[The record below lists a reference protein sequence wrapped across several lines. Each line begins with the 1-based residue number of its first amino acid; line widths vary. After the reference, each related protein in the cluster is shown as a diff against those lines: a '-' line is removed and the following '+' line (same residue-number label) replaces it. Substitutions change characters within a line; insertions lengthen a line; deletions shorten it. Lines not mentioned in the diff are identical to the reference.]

1 METTSATHARRIS
14 CKRCQKRKIKCTR
27 TYPCSSCSAANVRC
41 EFREDDFKRP
51 PVSREY
57 IAALES
63 RVATLEAVIGRLKR
77 ASYEERDEIL
87 EGVTIQ
93 EHTQPFAPETAA
105 DTDGDEIALSDA
117 IRKATLHETDEGAL
131 AYHGPTSIFNSNL
144 IEPPST
150 IVSSAV
156 SSPFS
161 NSISALH
168 TPTIRRCIGLFFRW
182 QYEQFIFID
191 REYFLQ
197 MFEEGSTGTDLGFV
211 PLTYACCSVGALMSP
226 DPEIRAQAASFAEY
240 SESLLNLDRLNAPST
255 SMVQAVL
262 VLAGFNIGSGR
273 IAKGWMLSGL
283 SFRMGQE
290 LGFQRD
296 HSHWDVAR
304 KSSNTPSVYFN
315 NEHWR
320 KLYWGSFLVDKIL
333 SLFLG
338 RPTFMQDNDADVD
351 ISEPPPDDPHTW
363 EDWLIS
369 HDLGFLETNR
379 TAGPNLASLLQQ
391 QVELGRIIHDIL
403 ATTFVPKRNDK
414 SKARRWTNVLL
425 NKLNARLVAWHEA
438 LPNDMRWKKWL
449 TAKDTLLPEICML
462 HTLYHNTR
470 ICLNL
475 PFLVSSIEREPSA
488 LDTKQGNEGSRGPN
502 AARMRYLTES
512 AKICK
517 QSSESLVDI
526 LHRFRAQH
534 TLVNSPIILVYGAIV
549 ATNAILVTLRHQHRN
564 ANEPPMRIK
573 DSALP
578 ALDTYLQELSVP
590 WALAGE
596 ARIKFQRALSTW
608 YRQTPPG
615 TAQPAFSEQWPTSSS
630 QPTTGPAAGTD
641 MRYMDLYPVD
651 PALQASLDQNQYQG
665 QPHGW
670 YQETQHEHMQPQP
683 QPSDAATV
691 TGSSPDVNFESPVP
705 LVWDPMTVL
714 DVEVG
719 LWGTIGGG
727 FPAGID
733 AGFDASG
740 MAWTEEQPQPTTL

>member
-1 METTSATHARRIS
+1 MQALSEA
-14 CKRCQKRKIKCTR
+14 K
-27 TYPCSSCSAANVRC
+27 ANVRC

-105 DTDGDEIALSDA
+105 DPDVDEIALSDA
-117 IRKATLHETDEGAL
+117 IRKATLHETDEG
-131 AYHGPTSIFNSNL
+131 
-144 IEPPST
+144 
-150 IVSSAV
+150 
-156 SSPFS
+156 
-161 NSISALH
+161 IS
-168 TPTIRRCIGLFFRW
+168 
-182 QYEQFIFID
+182 
-191 REYFLQ
+191 
-197 MFEEGSTGTDLGFV
+197 
-211 PLTYACCSVGALMSP
+211 
-226 DPEIRAQAASFAEY
+226 
-240 SESLLNLDRLNAPST
+240 
-255 SMVQAVL
+255 
-262 VLAGFNIGSGR
+262 
-273 IAKGWMLSGL
+273 
-283 SFRMGQE
+283 
-290 LGFQRD
+290 
-296 HSHWDVAR
+296 
-304 KSSNTPSVYFN
+304 
-315 NEHWR
+315 
-320 KLYWGSFLVDKIL
+320 
-333 SLFLG
+333 
-338 RPTFMQDNDADVD
+338 
-351 ISEPPPDDPHTW
+351 
-363 EDWLIS
+363 
-369 HDLGFLETNR
+369 
-379 TAGPNLASLLQQ
+379 Q

-403 ATTFVPKRNDK
+403 GTTFVPKRNEK

-449 TAKDTLLPEICML
+449 TAKDNLLPDICML

-475 PFLVSSIEREPSA
+475 PFLVSSIERDPSA
-488 LDTKQGNEGSRGPN
+488 PDTNQGQGAPSEPN
-502 AARMRYLTES
+502 AARMRYLTEL
-512 AKICK
+512 ANICK

-549 ATNAILVTLRHQHRN
+549 ATNAVLVTLRHQHRN

-573 DSALP
+573 DTALP

-608 YRQTPPG
+608 YRQTPAPTG
-615 TAQPAFSEQWPTSSS
+615 QPAFSEQWPTSSS
-630 QPTTGPAAGTD
+630 QATTGPAAGTD

-651 PALQASLDQNQYQG
+651 PALQASLDQSQYQE

-670 YQETQHEHMQPQP
+670 YQEIRPEYMQPQP
-683 QPSDAATV
+683 QQGDAATG

-705 LVWDPMTVL
+705 LVWDPMNVF
-714 DVEVG
+714 DGEVA
-719 LWGTIGGG
+719 LWATIGGG

-733 AGFDASG
+733 AGFDTSG
-740 MAWTEEQPQPTTL
+740 MAWTEE